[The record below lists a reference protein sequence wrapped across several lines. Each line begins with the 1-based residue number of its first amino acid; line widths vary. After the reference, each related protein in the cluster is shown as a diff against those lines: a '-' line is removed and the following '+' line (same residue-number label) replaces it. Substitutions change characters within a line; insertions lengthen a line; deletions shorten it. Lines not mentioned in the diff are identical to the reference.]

1 MLAEAVA
8 AVPAAPLL
16 TPAIGSGFQDAVTR
30 LGGHPLVRVL
40 VGSADADGAL
50 VPPRVYVTTAASVV
64 ANPMLL
70 DECFGPSSLIVEYDG
85 EDDLVAALDAFG
97 GSLTATIHAEPE
109 DEKLTAMLLSRLQR
123 LAGRIIWNGWPTGV
137 AVAWSMHH
145 GGPWPAT
152 TNPLHTSVGVTAIR
166 RFLVPVVYQNTPQEL
181 LPEVLRDSPSAA
193 IPRRVDGVMHMQP

>member
-1 MLAEAVA
+1 M
-8 AVPAAPLL
+8 
-16 TPAIGSGFQDAVTR
+16 TPAIGSGFHDAVTR

-40 VGSADADGAL
+40 VGSADPDGAL
-50 VPPRVYVTTAASVV
+50 VPPRVYVTTAASVL
-64 ANPMLL
+64 ANPALL

-109 DEKLTAMLLSRLQR
+109 DEELTGMLLSQLRR

-137 AVAWSMHH
+137 AVTWSMHH

-166 RFLVPVVYQNTPQEL
+166 RFLVPVVYQNTPQQM
-181 LPEVLRDSPSAA
+181 LPEVLRDGTSAG
-193 IPRRVDGVMHMQP
+193 IPRRVDGFMQLQP